1 MISKSVLPA
10 IAMAVASGLAM
21 AAPPSPAGMP
31 EFVGTDAPFASN
43 AIYFVMTD
51 RFVNGDPSND
61 HRHQGGAHPT
71 FDIPVPGAPKGQSA
85 NIGYLGGDFK
95 GVLEN
100 AGYIHN
106 MGFGAVWITPIVD
119 NPDQAFTG
127 GDPVYW
133 GSKFTDRGKTGYHGY
148 WGVNFYKVDEHLPSR
163 NLDFAQF
170 TAKMHAAGLKVV
182 QDIVLNHGSP
192 AFTMPVRQPQF
203 GQIFDKSGK
212 LIADEQNLPPW
223 QLDPVRNPLHRFYHA
238 YEDLVQLSN
247 NDDQSPLV
255 LNYMVGAYEQWIDE
269 GSDAFRIDT
278 ISHMSTT
285 FWKQFSARI
294 RASHPGFFMFG
305 EAFDYSPDNI
315 GKYTWAR
322 NGGISLLD
330 FPLQQAVKQVFEHPD
345 SDFAALQ
352 ARLYLTN
359 GPYANPYELVT
370 FYDNHDMA
378 RLAAT
383 DNGFIDADNFLFTA
397 RGIPAIYYGSEIG
410 FERGMA
416 EHQGN
421 RNYFG
426 QQRIDDAPEEPD
438 LPAPG
443 AHRTAARADPGA
455 AARPDAAD
463 PFRRPAGVVLSRLPE
478 GQRAPDRTGT
488 AQQGRP
494 RRRLQHPRR
503 PAVRPLATRLR
514 RQGHRGDCRR
524 QPACQRRGA
533 RRAGLPARCAGH
545 PPRSRRRA
553 DPADGGARAPQP
565 LIDR

>member
-1 MISKSVLPA
+1 MTKQRLLA
-10 IAMAVASGLAM
+10 TLAATLACGLAQ
-21 AAPPSPAGMP
+21 AATPAVMP

-43 AIYFVMTD
+43 AIYFVLTD

-100 AGYIHN
+100 AGYIHD

-148 WGVNFYKVDEHLPSR
+148 WGVNFYKIDEHLPSK
-163 NLDFAQF
+163 NLDYRQF
-170 TAKMHAAGLKVV
+170 TAGMHKAGLKVV

-212 LIADEQNLPPW
+212 LIADEQNLPPYK
-223 QLDPVRNPLHRFYHA
+223 LDPVRNPLHRFYHA
-238 YEDLVQLSN
+238 YDDLVQLSN

-294 RASHPGFFMFG
+294 RAKHPGFFMYG

-315 GKYTWAR
+315 GKFTWPQ
-322 NGGISLLD
+322 NGAISVLD
-330 FPLQQAVKQVFEHPD
+330 FPLRGRIADVFEHPG
-345 SDFAALQ
+345 SDYAQLLD
-352 ARLYLTN
+352 RLYLTN
-359 GPYANPYELVT
+359 GPYQNPYELVT

-378 RLAAT
+378 RLNAT
-383 DNGFIDADNFLFTA
+383 DAGFIDADNWLFTA

-410 FERGMA
+410 FERGKA
-416 EHQGN
+416 EHEGN

-426 QQRIDDAPEEPD
+426 QQRIDNAPKSPIYQHLKRIATLREHTTALQRGLMLPIHFAGQQASFYRVYQKGNVHQIALVLLNKGDRSADFNIRDDLQSGRWQPAFGGKTIEVTAGGSLQARVAAHDVQVYLLDARATRPD
-438 LPAPG
+438 LVAE
-443 AHRTAARADPGA
+443 
-455 AARPDAAD
+455 
-463 PFRRPAGVVLSRLPE
+463 L
-478 GQRAPDRTGT
+478 
-488 AQQGRP
+488 
-494 RRRLQHPRR
+494 
-503 PAVRPLATRLR
+503 TRLMEER
-514 RQGHRGDCRR
+514 
-524 QPACQRRGA
+524 
-533 RRAGLPARCAGH
+533 GH
-545 PPRSRRRA
+545 PSH
-553 DPADGGARAPQP
+553 
-565 LIDR
+565 